1 MSSKFEILK
10 VPSVFSTTSFY
21 TCTVLLLRPLLKL
34 LNGNMYIPISCF
46 CMCACVC
53 VSVFVYVASCI
64 NTQTFLK
71 FINRTW
77 RLYNPL
83 EMMPL
88 VQYDHQQSRLL
99 SPNSS
104 ISELLNG
111 EKERKRGGGGG
122 RRGRFGGGGVAAGP
136 NKELFIMIDSLHG
149 DSSYFTGLSVA

>member
-71 FINRTW
+71 FINRTR

-122 RRGRFGGGGVAAGP
+122 RRGRFGGGWGLQPAQTRS
-136 NKELFIMIDSLHG
+136 SL
-149 DSSYFTGLSVA
+149 

>member
-1 MSSKFEILK
+1 M
-10 VPSVFSTTSFY
+10 
-21 TCTVLLLRPLLKL
+21 
-34 LNGNMYIPISCF
+34 
-46 CMCACVC
+46 CVC

-71 FINRTW
+71 FINRTR

-83 EMMPL
+83 KMMPL

-122 RRGRFGGGGVAAGP
+122 RRGGVAAGP